1 MLYCGILTAKEIYE
15 NEEELL
21 ISEEEYQKSGV
32 HIGTQVKNH
41 DMVKYIF
48 KIRNDGLYL
57 LDLNLTDKML
67 KTAGKM
73 LSRISPTDIL
83 IVAQRQYAF
92 RPVTKFSEVIG
103 SKSIVGRF
111 IPGTLTNHQLPQ
123 YHETKVIVVTDPL
136 ADTQV
141 MKEAKNV
148 GVPIVALCDANNKTD
163 FVDLVIPCNNKG
175 RRSLAL
181 VYWLLAREIQKNRG
195 DINSYADFKHTIE
208 DFESQI

>member
-1 MLYCGILTAKEIYE
+1 MEE
-15 NEEELL
+15 NLL

-32 HIGTQVKNH
+32 HIGTQVKTQ

-57 LDLNLTDKML
+57 LDLKITDKML
-67 KTAGKM
+67 KIAGKM
-73 LSRISPTDIL
+73 LARINPQQIL
-83 IVAQRQYAF
+83 VVAQRQYAF

-103 SKSIVGRF
+103 SKAIVGRF
-111 IPGTLTNHQLPQ
+111 IPGTLTNYQLPT
-123 YHETKVIVVTDPL
+123 YTETKAIIVTDPL

-141 MKEAKNV
+141 MKEAKDV
-148 GVPIVALCDANNKTD
+148 GVPIISLCDANNKID
-163 FVDLVIPCNNKG
+163 FVDLVIPSNNKG

-181 VYWLLAREIQKNRG
+181 VYWLLAREILKNRG
-195 DINSYADFKHTIE
+195 EISSYDDFKHTID

>member
-1 MLYCGILTAKEIYE
+1 MTSEMNQME
-15 NEEELL
+15 NELL

-32 HIGTQVKNH
+32 HIGTQVKTH

-57 LDLNLTDKML
+57 LDVNITDRML
-67 KTAGKM
+67 RTAGKM
-73 LSRISPTDIL
+73 LSRIPPEQIL
-83 IVAQRQYAF
+83 VVAQRQYAL
-92 RPVTKFSEVIG
+92 RPVTKFSEITG
-103 SKSIVGRF
+103 TKSIVGRF
-111 IPGTLTNHQLPQ
+111 IPGTLTNHQLPS
-123 YHETKVIVVTDPL
+123 YTETKAIIVTDPL

-148 GVPIVALCDANNKTD
+148 GVPIIAFCDANNKTD
-163 FVDLVIPCNNKG
+163 FVDVVIPSNNKG

-181 VYWLLAREIQKNRG
+181 VYWLLAREIAKNRG
-195 DINSYADFKHTIE
+195 IISGYENFKYTVD